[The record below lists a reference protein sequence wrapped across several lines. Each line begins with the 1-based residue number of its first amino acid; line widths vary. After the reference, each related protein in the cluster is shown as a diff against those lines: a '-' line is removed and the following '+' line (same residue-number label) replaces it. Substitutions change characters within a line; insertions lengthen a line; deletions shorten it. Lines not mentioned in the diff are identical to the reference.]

1 MYAYA
6 FASHIT
12 VVEGGRGEKGTK
24 CIAHDS
30 LKRAGGAALPPN
42 EAPRHQEVP
51 EQPMHMKQLALNAL
65 QTLLMLP
72 KATTELTDPTENT
85 PLTASSANR
94 PLTSSSDH
102 AAFMA

>member
-1 MYAYA
+1 MHCARLA
-6 FASHIT
+6 QTRWRCS
-12 VVEGGRGEKGTK
+12 
-24 CIAHDS
+24 
-30 LKRAGGAALPPN
+30 ALHNPPN

-94 PLTSSSDH
+94 PLTASSDH

>member
-1 MYAYA
+1 MHCARLA
-6 FASHIT
+6 QTRWRCSALHNW
-12 VVEGGRGEKGTK
+12 GT
-24 CIAHDS
+24 
-30 LKRAGGAALPPN
+30 PPN

-94 PLTSSSDH
+94 PLTASSDH